1 MNNNDNKKKN
11 NNIIKERELLKKYEQ
26 PRAKKN
32 TFNNKKDMYLEQ
44 TDRNYK
50 DGDRNWLN

>member
-50 DGDRNWLN
+50 DGDRN